1 MNAKASSAR
10 LKILIVDDHT
20 LVREALAAQL
30 SRQEGFE
37 VVDTLPGADD
47 LLQKVE
53 QLKPNIILMDIDMP
67 GMICFDAAHRLNAQD
82 EPPKIIFVSAFFHDH
97 YIEQALRVKARGYV
111 VKSDEP
117 SVLLE
122 AIREVA
128 SGGSYFSEQVRAR
141 LLVDDDRVELA
152 GKGKTAVSLLTQREI
167 EVLRYIAQGLPK
179 KEIART
185 MHLSVKTVENHSA
198 RLMAKLNI
206 HDRVELARFAIREGL
221 AEA

>member
-1 MNAKASSAR
+1 VNAEASSAR
-10 LKILIVDDHT
+10 LRILIVDDHT

-30 SRQEGFE
+30 SRQDGFE
-37 VVDTLPGADD
+37 VVDTLPSADN
-47 LLQKVE
+47 LLKKVE
-53 QLKPNIILMDIDMP
+53 QLKPDIILMDIDMP
-67 GMICFDAAHRLNAQD
+67 GMICFDAAHRLNSQD

>member
-1 MNAKASSAR
+1 MNAERSSPK

-37 VVDTLPGADD
+37 VVDTLPSADN
-47 LLQKVE
+47 LFTRVSE
-53 QLKPNIILMDIDMP
+53 LKPDLILMDIDMP
-67 GMICFDAAHRLNAQD
+67 GMICFDAAHRLNSLD
-82 EPPKIIFVSAFFHDH
+82 DPPRIIFVSAFFHDH
-97 YIEQALRVKARGYV
+97 YIEQALRVRARGYV

-117 SVLLE
+117 SVLIE

-141 LLVDDDRVELA
+141 LMVDDDGVELA
-152 GKGKTAVSLLTQREI
+152 AKGKTVVSLLTQREI